1 MLKDAL
7 FEDAPTEESWETYM
21 NRRVRR
27 SEYQIGVM
35 WKAFYWLLALAVVEG
50 IAIIVLAL

>member
-1 MLKDAL
+1 
-7 FEDAPTEESWETYM
+7 
-21 NRRVRR
+21 
-27 SEYQIGVM
+27 M